1 MAYLVSEFT
10 ASIRTHAIKKF
21 SANSHFGTV
30 MNIKTLAPRF
40 LALAK
45 PSEELAVLLFLC
57 QARSNSVQTPSNF
70 LTC

>member
-10 ASIRTHAIKKF
+10 ASIRTQAFKKF

-30 MNIKTLAPRF
+30 MNITTLSPGL

-45 PSEELAVLLFLC
+45 PCEELTILLFLC
-57 QARSNSVQTPSNF
+57 QA
-70 LTC
+70 